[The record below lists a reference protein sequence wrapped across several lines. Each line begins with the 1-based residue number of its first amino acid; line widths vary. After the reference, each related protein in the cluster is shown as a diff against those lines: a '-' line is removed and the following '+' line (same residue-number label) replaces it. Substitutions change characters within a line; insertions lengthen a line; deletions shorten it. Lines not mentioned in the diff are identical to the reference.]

1 VSRKSGVPAAYHRM
15 SIQQKQAHAL
25 GAAREQP
32 VACPSCDTQ
41 VMPEDLIAHMDQRCT
56 GPREPVHGSK
66 WLDWRSAI
74 ALGVPER
81 TLKRWVQAKHVR
93 YQGGRGDRLYLRRD
107 LVKRLALRR
116 IVSRR

>member
-1 VSRKSGVPAAYHRM
+1 MSDYHKL
-15 SIQQKQAHAL
+15 SIGEKRTVAL
-25 GAAREQP
+25 ERQRESAL
-32 VACPSCDTQ
+32 ACPVCDTQ
-41 VMPEDLIAHMDQRCT
+41 VMPEDLLAHLDQRCT
-56 GPREPVHGSK
+56 GPRDPGPGSK
-66 WLDWRSAI
+66 WVDWRGAI

-93 YQGGRGDRLYLRRD
+93 YRGGRGDRSYLRRD